1 MDTIRLHSSDRQ
13 KGHKMSLEAWGDEGR
28 ADDMFTQ
35 DAVDEI
41 VAEAVEAARAPLIAA
56 IAAIYRAPVYAEQK
70 RENGVS
76 LEFISALYSA
86 AEVAGLKQASEP
98 LSPVLSELSG
108 LLETLEKRHIYP
120 KMLGNDIYA
129 WLTEAQ
135 ALIAATNPDRKAKP

>member
-1 MDTIRLHSSDRQ
+1 
-13 KGHKMSLEAWGDEGR
+13 MSLEAWGDGG
-28 ADDMFTQ
+28 DVDGPF
-35 DAVDEI
+35 DAEVVNEMI
-41 VAEAVEAARAPLIAA
+41 NAAVKGARAPLIAA

-108 LLETLEKRHIYP
+108 LLEILEKRHVYP
-120 KMLGNDIYA
+120 KMLGNDVHS
-129 WLTEAQ
+129 WLTEAR
-135 ALIAATNPDRKAKP
+135 ALIDATNPDRNSTP